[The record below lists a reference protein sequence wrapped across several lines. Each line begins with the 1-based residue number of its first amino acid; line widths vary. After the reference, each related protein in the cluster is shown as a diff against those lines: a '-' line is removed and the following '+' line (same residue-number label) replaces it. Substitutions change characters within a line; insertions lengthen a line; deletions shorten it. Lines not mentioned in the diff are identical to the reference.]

1 MHNQDQLE
9 AQLFQMDN
17 ENPYT
22 GDQGRRPSLTVGRP
36 LIVPKVVLTLTD
48 LSVRVQVI
56 QQGGAPPQ
64 GVIILHVPKGTGLK
78 NRHHCITY
86 RYFHL
91 EEEFPSNRS
100 TLKILILWFH
110 QYSMNINFRGFCC

>member
-36 LIVPKVVLTLTD
+36 LIVSTVILTLTD

-86 RYFHL
+86 RYARL
-91 EEEFPSNRS
+91 KRRNYPSDL
-100 TLKILILWFH
+100 LKNCVVSSIFNEYQFSRIFML
-110 QYSMNINFRGFCC
+110 S